1 MDKKSPH
8 ILNAA
13 SGLLGFCLVIL
24 TSLKINNI
32 SNQTNI
38 DEVAGIAS
46 ICLTLSCLFSFMAIR
61 TKHKKNEI
69 LFDTIADYL
78 FMTSLFCIA
87 VSVLLVTFNI
97 L

>member
-24 TSLKINNI
+24 TSLKITDYGNL
-32 SNQTNI
+32 TFI

-46 ICLTLSCLFSFMAIR
+46 LCLTMSCLFSFMAIR
-61 TKHKKNEI
+61 TSHKKNEI
-69 LFDTIADYL
+69 KFDNVADYL
-78 FMTSLFCIA
+78 FLSSLFFISI
-87 VSVLLVTFNI
+87 SVLIVTFDI